1 MVLVLCEVICMKS
14 QIDNSGLSRPYSLTI
29 MITNKC
35 NLHCRHCWPESG
47 PSGGSSHVD
56 SNQLLKMIGDFIKLG
71 VENICLTGGEPLLH
85 PHWFDIV
92 TSVCAEPGIKEV
104 CLQTNATLLTKAH
117 VQKLT
122 SFDNHKLTL
131 QVSLE
136 GAEIDTH
143 DKVRGAGSFRSALG
157 GLALLA
163 EAGLAGK
170 TKVSLTETMDNFL
183 EIPAL
188 LKLVDSFGIGKF
200 SSGTLVHGGR
210 AARAKDDGLKPP
222 LPWQYDEMLDLYHT
236 DPAFKKLYDKIA
248 NIAPLEWYMGQSF
261 PSDSGCGF
269 LKNPYLKENGV
280 LYPCVMFQ
288 IDKYAAHNVYSRPL
302 TETLREMLPIWAA
315 LQQQSLKRVDVLKAC
330 TSCSRRSHCKGGCM
344 GRAYMAHGELMA
356 VEDRCRLR
364 KTVYD
369 WQCRKKKKSEIK
381 VAK

>member
-1 MVLVLCEVICMKS
+1 
-14 QIDNSGLSRPYSLTI
+14 
-29 MITNKC
+29 
-35 NLHCRHCWPESG
+35 
-47 PSGGSSHVD
+47 VD
-56 SNQLLKMIGDFIKLG
+56 KDQLLGIIRDFCKLG

-85 PHWFDIV
+85 PHWFAIV
-92 TSVCAEPGIKEV
+92 TSLCAEPGIKEI
-104 CLQTNATLLTKAH
+104 CLQTNATLLTKAN

-122 SFDNHKLTL
+122 SFDNHKLNL

-136 GAEIDTH
+136 GAEIETH
-143 DKVRGAGSFRSALG
+143 DKIRGAGSFHSALR

-163 EAGLAGK
+163 EEGLAGK
-170 TKVSLTETMDNFL
+170 TKVSLTETLDNFL

-188 LKLVDSFGIGKF
+188 LKLVDSLGIGKF
-200 SSGTLVHGGR
+200 ASGTLVHAGR
-210 AARAKDDGLKPP
+210 AAKAKEDQLTPP
-222 LPWQYDEMLDLYHT
+222 SPRQYDKMLGLYHT

-248 NIAPLEWYMGQSF
+248 EIAPLEWYLGKSF
-261 PSDSGCGF
+261 GAESGCGF
-269 LKNPYLKENGV
+269 IKNPYLKVDGT

-288 IDKYAAHNVYSRPL
+288 IDEYAAHNVYSRPL
-302 TETLREMLPIWAA
+302 TETLREILPIWTA
-315 LQQQSLKRVDVLKAC
+315 LQKQSLKRADVLKSC
-330 TSCSRRSHCKGGCM
+330 TSCSGRSHCKGGCM